1 VSAQCSGYARIA
13 LENLKQTVMNKLSD
27 AQIKQKL
34 QQGRN
39 YNRLYTE
46 LKVKY
51 DDAQA
56 KMARSKVMLW

>member
-1 VSAQCSGYARIA
+1 
-13 LENLKQTVMNKLSD
+13 MNKLSD